1 MRTHILQPLL
11 ASAFVALLSA
21 GSAQAQDPQLIQ
33 DKDMI
38 RDKSGQTLRY
48 LYKALHYRVFN
59 DWEEKVRRG
68 LSAADL
74 RLDEVIWIDVDGN
87 PVTVHEAIE
96 SILDREIPVLVE
108 AYGDFVV
115 REGIEDW
122 DEIAGGFEDEVQLR
136 IERASGA
143 LLSYRNAYVALAE
156 HYEAS
161 AERYM
166 QNVDAHESLLSQRR
180 RIPFPFLFRGTSE
193 AEFRHV
199 GGSMAMNDVKS
210 LRDIRRLIA
219 ITSGIDGTQAAHELS
234 SLKAAAER
242 SRDSF
247 EAQVSTLDAA
257 LTPPSPGPLYDGD

>member
-1 MRTHILQPLL
+1 MKTNPFRPLFAGALL
-11 ASAFVALLSA
+11 ALLTA
-21 GSAQAQDPQLIQ
+21 GSVQAQEPQLIR

-38 RDKSGQTLRY
+38 RDKSGQALRY
-48 LYKALHYRVFN
+48 VFKAMHYRVFN
-59 DWEEKVRRG
+59 DWESKVRRG
-68 LSAADL
+68 LSASDL
-74 RLDEVIWIDVDGN
+74 RLDEVIWLDADGN

-108 AYGDFVV
+108 AYGDFVA

-166 QNVDAHESLLSQRR
+166 QNVDAHESLLSRR
-180 RIPFPFLFRGTSE
+180 RRTPFPFYFRGTSE

-199 GGSMAMNDVKS
+199 GGSMAMNDVRS
-210 LRDIRRLIA
+210 MRDIRRLIA

-247 EAQVSTLDAA
+247 ESQVSALDAA